1 MPSQNSVGLAGAGLS
16 STDLVAELHNQAD
29 ERVLEVGRQRRRR
42 HRRRIIGV
50 VIAVVVLAVSA
61 VAGKIAWDQYRLNH
75 AVKEAR
81 THLLAG
87 TSGELR
93 LAAEAAEKGLA
104 VAPTDDVSRELL
116 AMVRA
121 HQAAAGGSTEALAQ
135 ALTAITESQSQQS
148 VLARAVA
155 AALAGELDAVADTLQ
170 TVEPG
175 GEPPVARLHAWLH
188 ATVALGNPYETERM
202 GPALAELEEVAQD
215 EQWVPVHRRYAAA
228 LLRAGSIDE
237 AKARLET
244 ARALDPAG
252 LGLAIDEA
260 LLHAIVTQ
268 HSSGVRDVA
277 ERLLADESLSPR
289 DRGRLHLA
297 RALVNT
303 RRRNGKGIAED
314 IDAAWEHVPAWDVD
328 SRARIIEAAF
338 LAGELKRA
346 KALLKQLEVD
356 ETTADVH
363 VAWAKLIEGDVA
375 GSLEDCAKLPQTHAR
390 VAYVQ
395 ALALVEQKRFTESTP
410 WLERALGLYGP
421 RLELRVADART
432 KAHVGDPKLA
442 GDALG
447 EIAKAHRTARALTA
461 LGEAQL
467 LIAGDDGETDAAEKT
482 LRQAL
487 ETEDRP
493 AEAAF
498 LLAGLVQMQ
507 AKEDP
512 EKAPAAIALLEK
524 AVEFDGVTVRYRA
537 SLGRYLASHGDL
549 DDADNVLRTLVDEEV
564 VTADSLLDLVVVA
577 LDRADLGYA
586 KVEAKDVGAWLDKA
600 AGLRANPVTITV
612 LRERL
617 RLLAPDSETELP
629 TIGSRLAA
637 ILQSNPGNLEARLLY
652 GETLRRQ
659 REFPIARTTLR
670 DGGQSSDKYGDGRLF
685 IARATVERR
694 DGSDRLAAALAKSGW
709 DKLNRVE
716 VAPNERIRLA
726 RLTAQFFEDVENLP
740 AQRAIT
746 KALVKHLPWRAD
758 AWAFRALTQLANDKN
773 EEGCANAKKALKIDD
788 TLAEAHSARAE
799 CWISSHHYPDARA
812 ELAKAVELARSSAE
826 KRAYKRRLRVLR

>member
-1 MPSQNSVGLAGAGLS
+1 MPSQSSVGLTGAGLS

-42 HRRRIIGV
+42 RRRRIIGI

-61 VAGKIAWDQYRLNH
+61 IAGKIAWDRYRLNH

-81 THLLAG
+81 THLLVG

-104 VAPTDDVSRELL
+104 VAPEDEDSRQLL
-116 AMVRA
+116 ALVRA
-121 HQAAAGGSTEALAQ
+121 HQAAAGGSTESLAQ
-135 ALTAITESQSQQS
+135 ALTGVAESDSPQS
-148 VLARAVA
+148 VLARGVA
-155 AALAGELDAVADTLQ
+155 AALAGEIDAVVETLK
-170 TVEPG
+170 TVEAG
-175 GEPPVARLHAWLH
+175 GEPSVARLRAWLH
-188 ATVALGNPYETERM
+188 ATVALGKPYEPERM
-202 GPALAELEEVAQD
+202 GPALAELGEATQD
-215 EQWVPVHRRYAAA
+215 EQWVPVHRKYAAA
-228 LLRAGSIDE
+228 LLRAGSIDD

-303 RRRNGKGIAED
+303 RRRKGKGIAED
-314 IDAAWEHVPAWDVD
+314 LDAAWEHVPAWDVD
-328 SRARIIEAAF
+328 SRARVIEAAF

-346 KALLKQLEVD
+346 KALLKPLEVD

-363 VAWAKLIEGDVA
+363 AAWVKLAEGDVA

-395 ALALVEQKRFTESTP
+395 ALALVEQKRFSESAP

-432 KAHVGDPKLA
+432 KAHVGDPKQA
-442 GDALG
+442 AEALS
-447 EIAKAHRTARALTA
+447 EIVKAHRTARALTA

-467 LIAGDDGETDAAEKT
+467 LIAGDDGKTDAADKT
-482 LRQAL
+482 LREAL

-498 LLAGLVQMQ
+498 LLAGLVQKQ

-512 EKAPAAIALLEK
+512 GKAPDALALFDK

-537 SLGRYLASHGDL
+537 SLGRYLATHGDL
-549 DDADNVLRTLVDEEV
+549 DDADKVLRSLIDEEV
-564 VTADSLLDLVVVA
+564 VTAASLLDLVVVA

-586 KVEAKDVGAWLDKA
+586 KIDDKEVGEWLDKA
-600 AGLRANPVTITV
+600 ASVGANPVTIAV
-612 LRERL
+612 QRERL
-617 RLLAPDSETELP
+617 RLLAGNEAELP

-637 ILQSNPGNLEARLLY
+637 ILQTNPHNLEARLLY

-659 REFPIARTTLR
+659 REFPSARTTLR
-670 DGGQSSDKYGDGRLF
+670 EGSEGSDKYGEGRLF

-726 RLTAQFFEDVENLP
+726 RQTAEFFEDVENLP

-746 KALVKHLPWRAD
+746 RALVKHLPWRAD

-773 EEGCANAKKALKIDD
+773 EEGCANANKALKIDD

-812 ELAKAVELARSSAE
+812 ELAKAIKLARSSAE
-826 KRAYKRRLRVLR
+826 KRGYKRRLRVLR